1 MNKFPNLYAPVG
13 TDSYIFSR
21 VSKQCAKRSV
31 RDRGKAEYSKTD
43 QFHKGKDGSEKGDK
57 ESTEVEV
64 QATPSY
70 DDPPDG
76 GLRAWLVVLGVS
88 RLLFQD

>member
-1 MNKFPNLYAPVG
+1 MSGVGARTPSNLETTADEVTIHDLDAGYH
-13 TDSYIFSR
+13 
-21 VSKQCAKRSV
+21 
-31 RDRGKAEYSKTD
+31 
-43 QFHKGKDGSEKGDK
+43 FHKEKDGSEKGDK